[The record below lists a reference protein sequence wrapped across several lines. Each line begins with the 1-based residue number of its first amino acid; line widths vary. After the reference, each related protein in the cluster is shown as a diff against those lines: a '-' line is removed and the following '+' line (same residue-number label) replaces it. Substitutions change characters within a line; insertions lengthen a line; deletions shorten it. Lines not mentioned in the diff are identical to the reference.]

1 MNPFISINIDP
12 VIENHFTGFI
22 TDGLLKFNIIIKWQD
37 PKKNKREFQIIKI
50 SNLVLD
56 GIDINAAYPQLV
68 SNGTISSDTSI
79 VQKLFKDS
87 LDPYGIILNK
97 ISMHSHVFFESVDFD
112 FLNINKLEK
121 LNNIVDERCKK
132 IFQIERKTFDE
143 I

>member
-1 MNPFISINIDP
+1 MNPFISINKDP
-12 VIENHFTGFI
+12 IIENFFTGFV
-22 TDGLLKFNIIIKWQD
+22 TDGLLKFNIIVKWQD
-37 PKKNKREFQIIKI
+37 PEKHKREFQIVKI

-56 GIDINAAYPQLV
+56 GIDVNAAYPQLV

-97 ISMHSHVFFESVDFD
+97 ISMHSHTFFESVDFD

-121 LNNIVDERCKK
+121 LKDIVNKQCKK
-132 IFQIERKTFDE
+132 YLK
-143 I
+143 